1 MDAFRSI
8 SPSTLNRLLLA
19 VAASLALTACGSEDS
34 NGDERGNSDSVTN
47 PVANDTDSD
56 FDNSSSDLKVPSISA
71 NTCNASSGARCFYA
85 APLGTGDGSANNPG
99 SLTALL
105 PQLHAG
111 DTLYLTEGVYQQ
123 YLSNDADAFILSL
136 NKYFRFASE
145 PSVEKP
151 IRIQGYPGHNAII
164 RGDSERRCI
173 LVDGQSH
180 LEFRDLTVE
189 NCFNE
194 GMRIGWDVPEENI
207 TLDGMTFR
215 QIRYHDNSGFVYI
228 QNYKNVIIEN
238 STFHDYLP
246 KSNGQTGYYLKMFQ
260 AIDTTVR
267 HNHFYGEGGGMYYK
281 HGESQT
287 GRGGYTRIYNNHFDQ
302 LSKQGVYTN
311 QNRSEIYDNLFTN
324 NGGIAVH
331 QEDGTRPPFTQDV
344 HIHHNTLV
352 NSAIVLN
359 HGSNDGSYFDA
370 FGLGAKYAQ
379 VHNNL
384 IKNSAYH
391 IWVYGSNQ
399 QYDEGI
405 HLTSYDNCF
414 DNSNGDFLIDYFSSN
429 TFGDKGAKMSLSQWQ
444 AAGYDNQSLEQT
456 LILDNDYRLPAGS
469 PCAATGRRQ

>member
-1 MDAFRSI
+1 M
-8 SPSTLNRLLLA
+8 
-19 VAASLALTACGSEDS
+19 
-34 NGDERGNSDSVTN
+34 
-47 PVANDTDSD
+47 
-56 FDNSSSDLKVPSISA
+56 
-71 NTCNASSGARCFYA
+71 
-85 APLGTGDGSANNPG
+85 
-99 SLTALL
+99 
-105 PQLHAG
+105 
-111 DTLYLTEGVYQQ
+111 
-123 YLSNDADAFILSL
+123 LSL
-136 NKYFRFASE
+136 NKYFHFASE
-145 PSVEKP
+145 PSADNP
-151 IRIQGYPGHNAII
+151 IRIQGYPGHEAII
-164 RGDSERRCI
+164 RGDGERRCI

-180 LEFRDLTVE
+180 LEFRNLIVE

-207 TLDGMTFR
+207 VLDGMTFR

-228 QNYKNVIIEN
+228 QNYKNVVIEN

-246 KSNGQTGYYLKMFQ
+246 KSNGQTGYYLKIFQ

-344 HIHHNTLV
+344 RIHHNTLV

-359 HGSNDGSYFDA
+359 QGSNDGSYYDA
-370 FGLGAKYAQ
+370 YGLGAKYAK

-384 IKNSAYH
+384 LQDSPYR

-405 HLTSYDNCF
+405 HLSSYDNCF
-414 DNSNGDFLIDYFSSN
+414 ENTSGELRIYYFSSD
-429 TFGDKGAKMSLSQWQ
+429 TFGDKGAEMSLSQWQ
-444 AAGYDNQSLEQT
+444 AAGYDGQSLEMA
-456 LILDNDYRLPAGS
+456 LNLDDNHQLPAGS
-469 PCAATGRRQ
+469 ACAATGRRL